1 MSTSQA
7 PAGHPALFHY
17 PAQARFGQVVPK
29 QKIYAHSGAN
39 TRLKDLFVAQ
49 VEQIVWQY
57 KLAPETLNLPA
68 RPGVTEIQVFRVV
81 LKGPELS
88 VEVLRCVDEAVP
100 FPLVFELEYA
110 QQVQMVAAYKRPSAA
125 GTSRWVV
132 GDYFWSGWRP
142 AEAVRRELP
151 VVLDLAGLY
160 QALLQGLV
168 PLSPRLQEGLPDW
181 MARVELAARKHREV
195 ERVQAR
201 LMRERQFNRKVVL
214 NATLRQLKAELEALS
229 H

>member
-1 MSTSQA
+1 MSTSQS
-7 PAGHPALFHY
+7 PHPALFCY
-17 PAQARFGQVVPK
+17 PVQAQFGRILPK
-29 QKIYAHSGAN
+29 QMIYEHSGAN
-39 TRLKDLFVAQ
+39 TRLKNLFVAQ

-57 KLAPETLNLPA
+57 KLAPETVNLPA

-81 LKGPELS
+81 LKVPELS

-168 PLSPRLQEGLPDW
+168 PLSSRLQEGLPDW

-201 LMRERQFNRKVVL
+201 LMRERQFNRKVAL

>member
-1 MSTSQA
+1 
-7 PAGHPALFHY
+7 
-17 PAQARFGQVVPK
+17 
-29 QKIYAHSGAN
+29 
-39 TRLKDLFVAQ
+39 
-49 VEQIVWQY
+49 
-57 KLAPETLNLPA
+57 
-68 RPGVTEIQVFRVV
+68 
-81 LKGPELS
+81 
-88 VEVLRCVDEAVP
+88 
-100 FPLVFELEYA
+100 
-110 QQVQMVAAYKRPSAA
+110 MVAAYKRPSAA

-151 VVLDLAGLY
+151 VVLDLTGLY

-168 PLSPRLQEGLPDW
+168 PLAPRLQEGLPDW

-201 LMRERQFNRKVVL
+201 LMRERQFNRKVAL